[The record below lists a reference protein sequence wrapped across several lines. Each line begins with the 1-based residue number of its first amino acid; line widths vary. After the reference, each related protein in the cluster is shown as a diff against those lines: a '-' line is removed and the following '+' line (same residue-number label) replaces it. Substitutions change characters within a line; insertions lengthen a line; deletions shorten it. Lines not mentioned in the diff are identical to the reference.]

1 MFLIRFS
8 PWPRGRQGTGLGAMS
23 LRSRIVVAIVLVLL
37 LGSGFG
43 LALAGWQARQWLR
56 GELVSAQASGELA
69 VNRAYADLKRS
80 DAPDRDL
87 RTLIASFDGDRHMQ
101 ARLLGPGGGVLA
113 VSRLEPTRPPPAW
126 FGALLRQPVASVYLP
141 SPTGA
146 GEAVE
151 LLPVGA
157 SDTAAVWPE
166 FLDLAL
172 VLALSSIAGG
182 VLIWVLVGQALKPMW
197 TIGQVLPRIGAGD
210 YAAHAP
216 EHGPPELVRLAR
228 GVNEMAG
235 RLAAMRA
242 HNRALEEQILTLQ
255 DEERADIARDL
266 HDEMGPHL
274 FAANVDAAMT
284 ASLIAAGRLDAALA
298 QVSSIQAAIAHM
310 QRLVRD
316 LLGRLRPT
324 RLVELGL
331 AATVRDLIEFW
342 RARRPEVDFE
352 AELAEDDDGLTP
364 AVQETAYRLV
374 QESLS
379 NAVRHGAPS
388 RIAVSIARTTG
399 ELRVEVL
406 NDGSSAVATQPGFGL
421 TGMAERVSSAG
432 GALEAG
438 PAEPGGWRVVAC
450 LPLNS
455 ESREDAA

>member
-1 MFLIRFS
+1 
-8 PWPRGRQGTGLGAMS
+8 MS
-23 LRSRIVVAIVLVLL
+23 LRSRIVAAIVLVLV
-37 LGSGFG
+37 LGSGLG

-69 VNRAYADLKRS
+69 VNRAYADLGRS

-87 RTLIASFDGDRHMQ
+87 RALIASFDGDRHMQ
-101 ARLLGPGGGVLA
+101 ARLLGPGDRVLA
-113 VSRLEPTRPPPAW
+113 ASRLEPTTAPPAW
-126 FGALLRQPVASVYLP
+126 FSTLLRQRIAPVRMP
-141 SPTGA
+141 SPAGS

-166 FLDLAL
+166 FLDLTL
-172 VLALSSIAGG
+172 VLALSSFAGA
-182 VLIWVLVGQALKPMW
+182 VLIWALVGQALKPMR
-197 TIGQVLPRIGAGD
+197 TIGEVLPRIGAGD
-210 YAAHAP
+210 YGVRAP

-235 RLAAMRA
+235 RLAEMRA

-284 ASLIAAGRLDAALA
+284 ASLIAAGRFDAALA
-298 QVSSIQAAIAHM
+298 QVRSIQSAIAHM

-331 AATVRDLIEFW
+331 TAAVRELIEFW
-342 RARRPEVDFE
+342 RTRRPEVAFE
-352 AELAEDDDGLTP
+352 AELPEDEDGFP
-364 AVQETAYRLV
+364 QAVQETAYRVV

-388 RIAVSIARTTG
+388 RIAVSIARAPG

-406 NDGSSAVATQPGFGL
+406 NDGWSAVATQPGFGL
-421 TGMAERVSSAG
+421 TGMAERVLAAG

-438 PAEPGGWRVVAC
+438 PVEPGGWRVIAC
-450 LPLNS
+450 LPLMP
-455 ESREDAA
+455 ESREEAA